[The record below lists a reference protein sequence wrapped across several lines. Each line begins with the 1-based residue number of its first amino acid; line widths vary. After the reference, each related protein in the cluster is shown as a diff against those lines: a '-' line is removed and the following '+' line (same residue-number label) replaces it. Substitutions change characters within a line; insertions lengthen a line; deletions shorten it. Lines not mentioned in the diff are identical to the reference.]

1 MICSTDNKFKKAIK
15 WMVGPALMVL
25 LSGCYVPHEAATVED
40 GKKVY
45 EQDPLPYFDTD
56 YQISPG
62 DRLEVTYHVDV
73 EQKDRYEIAI
83 GDQIRIEFYHY
94 PQMDRTLNVRP
105 DGRVTVPYKGDI
117 MAAGRTPMEL
127 SAAVNEIYSDFLTM
141 PQSTVSLIRYGAKIR
156 ELKEAIRTAPRG
168 QSREAVV
175 QSDGTVSL
183 PLLSAIKV
191 AGKSI
196 NQASDAINL
205 EYEKSVPG
213 MFTSTAILQA
223 TGNRVYVFGAVQRP
237 GFYQLNGPTSVL
249 QSVALAGGF
258 ADFGEAGSTLLISR
272 DEFNRPVGRLVD
284 LASVL
289 SSGNSG
295 QDYFVRQSD
304 VVFVPTTT
312 LGRAALV
319 GDAIRRMIPVNLGF
333 TYTLDDTVD
342 LIGPNQ

>member
-15 WMVGPALMVL
+15 WMTGPALLLL
-25 LSGCYVPHEAATVED
+25 LSGCYVPHEAATIED
-40 GKKVY
+40 SKQVY
-45 EQDPLPYFDTD
+45 KQDPLPYYDTD
-56 YQISPG
+56 YRLSPG
-62 DRLEVTYHVDV
+62 DRIEVTYHVDV

-127 SAAVNEIYSDFLTM
+127 SAAVNELYSDFLTM

-168 QSREAVV
+168 QSREAVI
-175 QSDGTVSL
+175 QSDGTVNL
-183 PLLSAIKV
+183 PLLSGIRI
-191 AGKSI
+191 AGMSI
-196 NQASDAINL
+196 NQATEEINNA
-205 EYEKSVPG
+205 YDKTVQG
-213 MFTSTAILQA
+213 MFTSAAILEA

-237 GFYQLNGPTSVL
+237 GYYQLTGPTSVL
-249 QSVALAGGF
+249 QAVGLAGGF

-289 SSGNSG
+289 STGNSG

-304 VVFVPTTT
+304 VVFVPTTP

-342 LIGPNQ
+342 IVGPN

>member
-1 MICSTDNKFKKAIK
+1 MICSTDTKLVKALK
-15 WMVGPALMVL
+15 WLMGSALLIL
-25 LSGCYVPHEAATVED
+25 LSGCYVPHEPAVIEN
-40 GKKVY
+40 KQQVY
-45 EQDPLPYFDTD
+45 KEDPLPYYDKD

-62 DRLEVTYHVDV
+62 DRLEVTYHVAV
-73 EQKDRYEIAI
+73 EQQDRYNIAI

-105 DGRVTVPYKGDI
+105 DGRVTLPYKGDI

-127 SAAVNEIYSDFLTM
+127 SAAVNETYSDFLTM

-175 QSDGTVSL
+175 QADGRISL
-183 PLLSAIKV
+183 PLLPSIMV

-196 NQASDAINL
+196 NQISDVINE
-205 EYEKSVPG
+205 EYSNMVQG
-213 MFTSTAILQA
+213 MFTSTALLEA
-223 TGNRVYVFGAVQRP
+223 TGNRVYVFGAVRTP
-237 GFYQLNGPTSVL
+237 GFYQINGPTTVL
-249 QSVALAGGF
+249 QTIGLAGGF
-258 ADFGEAGSTLLISR
+258 AAYGEAGSTLLISR

-295 QDYFVRQSD
+295 QDYFVQQSD

-319 GDAIRRMIPVNLGF
+319 GEAIRRMIPVSLGF
-333 TYTLDDTVD
+333 TYTLDDSVD
-342 LIGPNQ
+342 VIKPNP